1 MSGVF
6 FVNANPPFHFASGGK
21 IIISIYY
28 IPEACCVELPQ
39 FHSGK
44 NIHSF
49 INYLF
54 FTTKPRVCYIVL
66 FYYILSLM
74 HHL

>member
-28 IPEACCVELPQ
+28 TPEACCVELPQ

-49 INYLF
+49 I
-54 FTTKPRVCYIVL
+54 K
-66 FYYILSLM
+66 YYFLQLSLVFVT
-74 HHL
+74 LFCSITFYL

>member
-44 NIHSF
+44 NIPSF
-49 INYLF
+49 IKYQLG
-54 FTTKPRVCYIVL
+54 TL
-66 FYYILSLM
+66 LL
-74 HHL
+74 

>member
-28 IPEACCVELPQ
+28 IPEARCVELPQ

-44 NIHSF
+44 NISERWASF
-49 INYLF
+49 RYQN
-54 FTTKPRVCYIVL
+54 VL
-66 FYYILSLM
+66 FQKGMQRPS
-74 HHL
+74 

>member
-6 FVNANPPFHFASGGK
+6 FVNANPPFHLASGGK
-21 IIISIYY
+21 IIISTYY

-39 FHSGK
+39 FHSAK

-49 INYLF
+49 I
-54 FTTKPRVCYIVL
+54 K
-66 FYYILSLM
+66 YYFLQLSLVFVT
-74 HHL
+74 LFCSITFYL

>member
-28 IPEACCVELPQ
+28 IPEARCVELPQ

-44 NIHSF
+44 SIPSF
-49 INYLF
+49 IKYHFL
-54 FTTKPRVCYIVL
+54 
-66 FYYILSLM
+66 
-74 HHL
+74 